1 MTQPSITRAAL
12 AADQKVA
19 VSDADADRIER
30 AMTGARVA
38 LEKVLT
44 DTLFDTEP
52 AHFDR
57 YQIVTGTTG
66 AAK

>member
-1 MTQPSITRAAL
+1 MTEQITRAAL

-19 VSDADADRIER
+19 VSEADADRIER
-30 AMTGARVA
+30 ALTGARSA

-44 DTLFDTEP
+44 GSLFDTEP

-57 YQIVTGTTG
+57 YQI
-66 AAK
+66 AAAQPEDAK